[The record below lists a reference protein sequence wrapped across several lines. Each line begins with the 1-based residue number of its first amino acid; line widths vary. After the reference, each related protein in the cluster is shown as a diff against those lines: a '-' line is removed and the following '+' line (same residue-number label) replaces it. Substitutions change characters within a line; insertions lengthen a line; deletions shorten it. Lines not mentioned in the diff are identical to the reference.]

1 MPIYTTLV
9 VLSLS
14 LGFWIG
20 RVKNRTHLV
29 NLSRSRTEPPA
40 AVKPA
45 TLLQSRIVN
54 DSSTSLKLN
63 ATGSCKMVG
72 QNLPVIH
79 PETFI
84 IFQVLVVRMDLGMTS
99 GKIAAQ

>member
-54 DSSTSLKLN
+54 ESSTSLKLN
-63 ATGSCKMVG
+63 ATDSCKMVG